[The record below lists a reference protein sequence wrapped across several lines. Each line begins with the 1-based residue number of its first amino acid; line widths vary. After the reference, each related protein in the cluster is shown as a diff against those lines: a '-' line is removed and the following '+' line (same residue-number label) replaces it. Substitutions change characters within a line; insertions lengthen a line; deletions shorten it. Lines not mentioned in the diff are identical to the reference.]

1 MKKNF
6 FLLHLFLL
14 LSTACSTYKV
24 EGVSSVPSLDGQRL
38 YLKVVDDDTVI
49 DLDSCEIVH
58 GSFCMKGEIDSVML
72 ASLYLGGEMLMPF
85 VLEKGKI
92 KITIENK
99 GLEAGGTYLNNQLY
113 DFIRQKNELEQ
124 RFADISH
131 KQMQLIIN
139 GVSADDAERHIT
151 QDTDTLVAEMN
162 RLVADFVIVN
172 SDNVLGLQIF
182 TMYCQSFPRPVM
194 TPTIREII
202 EKSSVSF
209 IETPFVKDYLQ
220 KAEK

>member
-1 MKKNF
+1 MKRNF
-6 FLLHLFLL
+6 FLLHLFILL
-14 LSTACSTYKV
+14 ATACSTYRV

-38 YLKVVDDDTVI
+38 YLKVIDEDSVM

-58 GSFCMKGEIDSVML
+58 GTFCMKGEIDSVML

-113 DFIRQKNELEQ
+113 DFIRQKNDLEQ
-124 RFADISH
+124 RLADISH
-131 KQMQLIIN
+131 KQMQLIMN
-139 GVSADDAERHIT
+139 GVSADEAERRTT

-162 RLVADFVIVN
+162 RLVADFIIVN

-182 TMYCQSFPRPVM
+182 TIYCQSFPRPVM

-202 EKSSVSF
+202 EEASTSF
-209 IETPFVKDYLQ
+209 METPFVKDYLQ
-220 KAEK
+220 KAGK